1 CNWDPHGTCVALGV
15 FMCAESTKKNLEI
28 KPNLYS
34 EKQIIEALQRSNLI
48 GIEEILLKELKK

>member
-34 EKQIIEALQRSNLI
+34 EKQIIEALQDLKLSGL
-48 GIEEILLKELKK
+48 EDTLLTKLRK